1 MDTAYKTTL
10 ELDKV
15 LNRAVQLCA
24 CQETKEMMQALEP
37 APTIEDERYDLTQTN
52 AINALLIKNGSP
64 RFGSV
69 REVRRIVAHARKG
82 GILSM
87 GELLEIAATLRNFS
101 GLSQWYGLSEHEMLP
116 TDDLFFAL
124 APQPVLEKQIS
135 ESIISPEEMADT
147 ASVTLHDLRRKI
159 RQTEDSIRTKL
170 DNIIRNST
178 TNKFLQDAVVSLRNG
193 RYVVP
198 VRAEYR
204 GEVGGVIHDVS
215 STGATVFVE
224 PTAVVEANARIMQLR
239 AQEQEEITRI
249 LTSFS
254 NPLLG
259 ILVGIAF
266 TSILQSASA
275 AVGILQALS
284 ITGAITF
291 EIAFPIIMGVAIG
304 AAVPVL
310 LSALG
315 ANLNG
320 KRTAFIY
327 LLIDVLGVLIWAL
340 LFYGANA
347 IIHFTFLDTVMSSVS
362 IALMNTLFRLATVIV
377 LLPCIGLME
386 HMVELLF
393 PDDGSAAEEQEM
405 DRLEERFLQHPALSI
420 EQSRLVTNS
429 MAERAEGNL
438 LMAVGL
444 RNRWSDKDFRM
455 VGETESVI
463 DRYEDKLG
471 TYLMK
476 ITSKSLSQS
485 QSEEVSK
492 YLHTIS
498 DFERISDHALNIS
511 EAAKEIHDKDL
522 QFSPEACHELDVIE
536 SAVREILS
544 IAVGAFVENDPQ
556 RAARVEPLEEII
568 DGLCDE
574 MKSHHVDR
582 LQSGSCTLNQGFVF
596 NDLLTNYERVAD
608 HCSNIAVAII
618 ELESDSFDTHEYLNS
633 VRAMKSSSFARYYEE
648 YKQEYHL

>member
-1 MDTAYKTTL
+1 MSVADVISLLGGIALFLFGMSLMGEGLKKVAGSRL
-10 ELDKV
+10 ELVLYKLSSTPLKGVLLGTGVTAVIQSSSATSVMVVGFVNSGMMKV
-15 LNRAVQLCA
+15 KQAIGVIMGAILGTSVTGWILCLSSLDGGSGVVQLLST
-24 CQETKEMMQALEP
+24 EV
-37 APTIEDERYDLTQTN
+37 LT
-52 AINALLIKNGSP
+52 G
-64 RFGSV
+64 
-69 REVRRIVAHARKG
+69 IVAVV
-82 GILSM
+82 GI
-87 GELLEIAATLRNFS
+87 ILRMFTGKTSN
-101 GLSQWYGLSEHEMLP
+101 
-116 TDDLFFAL
+116 
-124 APQPVLEKQIS
+124 
-135 ESIISPEEMADT
+135 
-147 ASVTLHDLRRKI
+147 
-159 RQTEDSIRTKL
+159 
-170 DNIIRNST
+170 
-178 TNKFLQDAVVSLRNG
+178 
-193 RYVVP
+193 RYV
-198 VRAEYR
+198 
-204 GEVGGVIHDVS
+204 GEILLGFAVLMYGMSAMSGAVS
-215 STGATVFVE
+215 PLRES
-224 PTAVVEANARIMQLR
+224 EAFI
-239 AQEQEEITRI
+239 RI

-254 NPLLG
+254 NPILG
-259 ILVGIAF
+259 ILVGLAF
-266 TSILQSASA
+266 TSVLQSASA
-275 AVGILQALS
+275 AVGILQALA
-284 ITGAITF
+284 ITGAVTF
-291 EIAFPIIMGVAIG
+291 EVALPIVMGIAIG

-582 LQSGSCTLNQGFVF
+582 LQSGSCTLNLGFVF